1 MGIRRVLVAGRR
13 GGRCARSG
21 RDALALAP
29 HALGQ
34 QAAGIIGQVTD
45 ESGAVLPGV
54 TVTATSPALQVPSVV
69 SVTDGRGDYRLTPL
83 PIGTYTVEYTLAGF
97 QTVRARRRAPHGRV
111 HRRDRR
117 AS

>member
-13 GGRCARSG
+13 VATV
-21 RDALALAP
+21 LAVAGTVLSLAP

-69 SVTDGRGDYRLTPL
+69 SVTDGRGDYRLSPL
-83 PIGTYTVEYTLAGF
+83 PIGTYTVEYIACG
-97 QTVRARRRAPHGRV
+97 VSDRATRRRAPDRRV